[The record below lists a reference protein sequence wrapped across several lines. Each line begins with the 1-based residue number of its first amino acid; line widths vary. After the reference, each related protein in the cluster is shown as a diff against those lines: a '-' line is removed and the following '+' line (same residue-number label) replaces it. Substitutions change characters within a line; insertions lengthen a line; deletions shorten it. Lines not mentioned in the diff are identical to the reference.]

1 MISIEQ
7 TTLDN
12 EEKILVT
19 VIGSVPVYTPLGLV
33 NMIKYVLLVFLFA
46 LSTICNQCGRR
57 SLALLAQ
64 PSHKKPTRRVW
75 DVLKVQKS
83 QNGAWI

>member
-19 VIGSVPVYTPLGLV
+19 VIRSVPVYTPLGLV

-46 LSTICNQCGRR
+46 LSTICN
-57 SLALLAQ
+57 
-64 PSHKKPTRRVW
+64 
-75 DVLKVQKS
+75 
-83 QNGAWI
+83 